1 MEEADKLL
9 LVSLKNLGVNQ
20 ASLEIFTA
28 ETFIRTII
36 ICFERI
42 AAQLS
47 EKDQFIDIAFLKKQ
61 NLKEATNRYKCCQK
75 FVDYLKT
82 LNYFYDLSFNVFMNP
97 NLKDT
102 RRLLGFLFEFIFKS
116 EESDNAQSKRP
127 TNELEVLLR
136 QRLTRWKKKPWI
148 LSDFYAG
155 QQKNLLISGTVIHTK
170 PGIDFDR
177 VAGSKSKK
185 AKTIYTMM
193 SQQFSVSRPAD
204 LYKQG
209 ANLLGSALQAS
220 AFNKSQ

>member
-9 LVSLKNLGVNQ
+9 IVSLKNLGVNQ
-20 ASLEIFTA
+20 TSLEAFTA

-36 ICFERI
+36 LCFERI

-75 FVDYLKT
+75 FVEYLKT
-82 LNYFYDLSFNVFMNP
+82 LNYFFDLSFNVFMNP

-116 EESDNAQSKRP
+116 EESESAQSKRP

-136 QRLTRWKKKPWI
+136 
-148 LSDFYAG
+148 
-155 QQKNLLISGTVIHTK
+155 
-170 PGIDFDR
+170 
-177 VAGSKSKK
+177 
-185 AKTIYTMM
+185 
-193 SQQFSVSRPAD
+193 
-204 LYKQG
+204 
-209 ANLLGSALQAS
+209 
-220 AFNKSQ
+220 